1 MLWADRTARTGG
13 NRREHTWEYL
23 SRAISLALGARVGPI
38 NATPGVELADLP
50 SQFED
55 LLSAVWGA
63 EANWRFDD
71 RLDLA
76 FTIGATARPTAA

>member
-1 MLWADRTARTGG
+1 
-13 NRREHTWEYL
+13 
-23 SRAISLALGARVGPI
+23 VGPI

>member
-1 MLWADRTARTGG
+1 MIPYLPSQPNVSSTEPAARP
-13 NRREHTWEYL
+13 H
-23 SRAISLALGARVGPI
+23 V
-38 NATPGVELADLP
+38 DLH

-63 EANWRFDD
+63 EENWRFDD

-76 FTIGATARPTAA
+76 LKHRREAA